1 MNKDTFY
8 HYWLG
13 PLNYHLFYLMSDR
26 IIQNL
31 PRRGPSGS
39 RFFVYLIRKFV
50 ILAHMKNPMKNL
62 SDSDVKGVLLFFG
75 LVLMI
80 WGGVLVSVGNN
91 LAWMIFSAGGFCLF
105 FAFLSRFKRIKGLWL
120 AAELWEDKME
130 EAEEVIKSLQSLSV
144 AVSKPIIS
152 AITRMGRWDSGM
164 PRREK
169 LDTVKQFENI
179 LRGHNVPEDKID
191 EALQDWHRFNTRDLA
206 APIVDD
212 MRTHISERI
221 KRVRAE
227 MTSSEE
233 PSELTRL
240 VKISGE
246 IKNIYGMDTPEKI
259 MDMFEKTLGDDACFP
274 GDEREIFFNAH
285 KEEIEDLRYYFKNGN
300 FRRLDHWLALD
311 EKDK

>member
-1 MNKDTFY
+1 LTKTQEINKIHRQKKSSKQDYFQRILTL
-8 HYWLG
+8 HPKSSKATQRKG
-13 PLNYHLFYLMSDR
+13 EPLLHRSR
-26 IIQNL
+26 I
-31 PRRGPSGS
+31 
-39 RFFVYLIRKFV
+39 
-50 ILAHMKNPMKNL
+50 
-62 SDSDVKGVLLFFG
+62 
-75 LVLMI
+75 
-80 WGGVLVSVGNN
+80 
-91 LAWMIFSAGGFCLF
+91 GF
-105 FAFLSRFKRIKGLWL
+105 
-120 AAELWEDKME
+120 
-130 EAEEVIKSLQSLSV
+130 
-144 AVSKPIIS
+144 S

-169 LDTVKQFENI
+169 LDVVKQFENI

-191 EALQDWHRFNTRDLA
+191 DALQDWHRFNTRDLA

-240 VKISGE
+240 IKISGE

-259 MDMFEKTLGDDACFP
+259 MDMFEKTLGDDTCFP
-274 GDEREIFFNAH
+274 GDEREIFINAH
-285 KEEIEDLRYYFKNGN
+285 KEEIEDLRYYFKNEN